1 MALSVE
7 NEEAARLARELAR
20 LTGESLTEVVVV
32 SLRERLERKRAEQ
45 PQEDL
50 FAAVMAIARDCAALP
65 LLDPRS
71 PDEILYD
78 EQGLP
83 R

>member
-1 MALSVE
+1 MALSVKKD
-7 NEEAARLARELAR
+7 EADRLARELAE
-20 LTGESLTEVVVV
+20 LTGESLTEAVLV
-32 SLRERLERKRAEQ
+32 SLRERLERKRAER
-45 PQEDL
+45 PPEDL
-50 FAAVMAIARDCAALP
+50 VAAVMEIARHCAGLP
-65 LLDPRS
+65 LLDPRA